1 MDTTAYVVVDIWQ
14 VKPGKEEEIRGVL
27 GEAARLFRARP
38 GILSVDFSALGG
50 DASRYLVV
58 FRYENQ
64 DARMAFQQ
72 TPDLAATMQRLSL
85 LWDLES
91 PVWQGHQSGL

>member
-1 MDTTAYVVVDIWQ
+1 MDTTAYVVVDLWQ
-14 VKPGKEEEIRGVL
+14 VKPGKEAEIRDIL
-27 GEAARLFRARP
+27 GHAAGLFRARP
-38 GILSVDFSALGG
+38 GILSVDFSHVGG
-50 DASRYLVV
+50 DPSRYLVV

-64 DARMAFQQ
+64 EVRKAFQE
-72 TPDLAATMQRLSL
+72 TPELAETMQQLSA